1 MDMMLVIPIFIPHR
15 GCPHDCLFCNQQ
27 KISGYDRD
35 NTAPPAV
42 AETIDEWLGRNINR
56 SQVQVAFFGGS
67 FTCLPQRE
75 QVELLSAVQ
84 PYIEQKKVGTI
95 RLSTR
100 PDCLDPAICALL
112 LEYNVGV
119 VEVGAQSLTDKV
131 LQKSLRGHTSEQ
143 TRNGFRLLKES
154 GMQVGLQLMPGLPGE
169 TTGSF
174 LKVIEEVILL
184 QPDFVRL
191 YPALVVRESGLE
203 KLYHAGS
210 YRPLSLGRAIALTAR
225 CYQKLSA
232 AGIKVVRM
240 GLQPSVSLKQS
251 VVAGPYHPAF
261 GELVQSRLWLKKI
274 RARLGLL
281 SAEQT
286 LLIHISHRDMSAVVG
301 MKKQNT
307 KRLEELGFSGRF
319 TIIPDKN
326 MARGNIHYA
335 VC

>member
-1 MDMMLVIPIFIPHR
+1 MR
-15 GCPHDCLFCNQQ
+15 
-27 KISGYDRD
+27 
-35 NTAPPAV
+35 
-42 AETIDEWLGRNINR
+42 
-56 SQVQVAFFGGS
+56 
-67 FTCLPQRE
+67 
-75 QVELLSAVQ
+75 
-84 PYIEQKKVGTI
+84 
-95 RLSTR
+95 
-100 PDCLDPAICALL
+100 
-112 LEYNVGV
+112 
-119 VEVGAQSLTDKV
+119 
-131 LQKSLRGHTSEQ
+131 
-143 TRNGFRLLKES
+143 
-154 GMQVGLQLMPGLPGE
+154 VGLQLMPGLPGE

-174 LKVIEEVILL
+174 LKGIEEVIVL

-225 CYQKLSA
+225 CFQKLSD

-240 GLQPSVSLKQS
+240 GLQPSASLEKS

-274 RARLGLL
+274 RAQLGLL
-281 SAEQT
+281 STEQK
-286 LLIHISHRDMSAVVG
+286 LLIHVSHRDMSAVVG

-319 TIIPDKN
+319 TILPDKN